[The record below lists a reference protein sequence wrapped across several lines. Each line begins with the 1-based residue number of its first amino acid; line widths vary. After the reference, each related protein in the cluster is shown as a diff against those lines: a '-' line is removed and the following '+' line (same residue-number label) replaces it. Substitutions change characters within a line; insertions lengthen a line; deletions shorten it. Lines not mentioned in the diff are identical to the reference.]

1 MLKMS
6 LKATVVIGLVAVG
19 LLGLV
24 QGGAG
29 WLSQSQVGAVIDEIN
44 GNSLPSVVAV
54 EDIRAEALLARAYMI
69 RSLVF
74 KDGPMHE
81 KAVQTFDEHSKAV
94 DAGLEKYSTLIS
106 NDQDQAAWEET
117 KGTWTTWQ
125 ATAHKVIDLFDQGK
139 TDEAMQV
146 YSVQQVTD
154 ADAVLA
160 SLTKLT
166 GLNVDLAEAA
176 SEQGNRITDGMQ
188 LFLGI
193 VGVLGALTTLAVIF
207 VINQRALKPI
217 QALTANMRAVAA
229 GDFDTAIAGINRTDE
244 IGDMANALEAFR
256 QNGLRMRDMT
266 EQERIE
272 QAGRQARLQMMQQL
286 QSGVG
291 AVVDAALNGDFGQRV
306 EARFDDPDL
315 ERVAQGINSLV
326 ASVDEGL
333 QDTGR
338 VLSCVADMDLTQK
351 MRGDYK
357 GAFARLRDDTNA
369 VVDNL
374 TEIVGQLRGTS
385 RGVKTATGEILSGA
399 NDLAERTTKQ
409 AATIEETSAAM
420 EQLANTVSV
429 NAQNAQDASDK
440 AKYASNAA
448 EEGGEVMRQATDA
461 MERITSSS
469 QKISNII
476 GMIDDIAFQTN
487 LLALNASVEA
497 ARAGE
502 AGKGFAVVAVEVRR
516 LAQSAATASSEV
528 KALIQQSGDQVKSG
542 SRLVEEAA
550 SKLAVMLDLV
560 RKNTEVMAAIA
571 RGSNEQATAIGEV
584 TTAVRQLDEMTQHNA
599 ALVEETNAAIEQT
612 ESQAGALDEIV
623 GRFRMSGGE
632 IELETAGSGRA
643 RKPANPVARLQRK
656 AASAFSSRGNAAIAT
671 DWSEF

>member
-1 MLKMS
+1 MLKIS
-6 LKATVVIGLVAVG
+6 LKATVVVGLVAVG
-19 LLGLV
+19 LLGLG
-24 QGGAG
+24 QAGAG
-29 WLSQSQVGAVIDEIN
+29 WFSESEVG
-44 GNSLPSVVAV
+44 SVVETLSKDSIPSLVTIDRMQINALTARANV
-54 EDIRAEALLARAYMI
+54 SRALIFADPAKRQAAIDKYHEVRTGFDEAAAAYSKILTNETDAQYYQAALAAWKGWTASADKALELATASNRAGAEAIYSGEQAANADALGATLSRMTDYNVE
-69 RSLVF
+69 L
-74 KDGPMHE
+74 
-81 KAVQTFDEHSKAV
+81 SKAAT
-94 DAGLEKYSTLIS
+94 DEGGAA
-106 NDQDQAAWEET
+106 QA
-117 KGTWTTWQ
+117 Q
-125 ATAHKVIDLFDQGK
+125 ATIIML
-139 TDEAMQV
+139 
-146 YSVQQVTD
+146 
-154 ADAVLA
+154 VLA
-160 SLTKLT
+160 
-166 GLNVDLAEAA
+166 A
-176 SEQGNRITDGMQ
+176 I
-188 LFLGI
+188 
-193 VGVLGALTTLAVIF
+193 GVLATLGVIL
-207 VINQRALKPI
+207 VINSRALKPI
-217 QALTANMRAVAA
+217 QALTQNMREVAG
-229 GDFDTAIAGINRTDE
+229 GDLDVKILGVARQDE
-244 IGDMANALEAFR
+244 IGEMANALEAFR
-256 QNGLRMRDMT
+256 QSGLRMRDMT

-429 NAQNAQDASDK
+429 NAQNAQDASEK
-440 AKYASNAA
+440 AKFASNAA

-461 MERITSSS
+461 MERITTSS

-612 ESQAGALDEIV
+612 ESQAGALDDIV

-632 IELETAGSGRA
+632 SEIDVASVRTS
-643 RKPANPVARLQRK
+643 RKSSNPVARLQRK
-656 AASAFSSRGNAAIAT
+656 AAAAFTSRGNAAVAA